1 MNKQKDWKMKTG
13 SWENPKTIDEAV
25 GDAAIARVVELE
37 NQLEKEQE
45 KRKRLE
51 KRLLKVRLYLCDL
64 HTDLMLQCLKAE
76 KTDKDWR
83 KLLDEMYALIK
94 KLIGFEDGNHK

>member
-37 NQLEKEQE
+37 NQLEKEQA
-45 KRKRLE
+45 KSKRL
-51 KRLLKVRLYLCDL
+51 KKQLLKVRLYLCDL
-64 HTDLMLQCLKAE
+64 HTDLMLQCIYAD
-76 KTDKDWR
+76 KTCADWR
-83 KLLDEMYALIK
+83 KLLNEMYALIK
-94 KLIGFEDGNHK
+94 KLMGFEDENQ